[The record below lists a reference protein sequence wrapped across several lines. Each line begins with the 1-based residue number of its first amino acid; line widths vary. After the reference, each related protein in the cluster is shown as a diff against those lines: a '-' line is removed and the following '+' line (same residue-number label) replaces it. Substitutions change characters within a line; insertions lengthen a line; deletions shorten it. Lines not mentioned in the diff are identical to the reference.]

1 VLTDVSEEMKNA
13 ACLSTVPS
21 VCGSIT
27 DNGVKYVYVMTAIF
41 VFFPHSYLIFLQ

>member
-1 VLTDVSEEMKNA
+1 MQP
-13 ACLSTVPS
+13 ACQQSLS